1 MTDAGPGMMLLN
13 LAVRNLQRHKVRS
26 GLATIGII
34 IGVIAVAS
42 LGIMGTSLSA
52 LVGGLVSDVSDTVL
66 VTPHLAA
73 SSGDPFDPRNKLASQ
88 ISDRDVMQI
97 EKVVGQN
104 RVIPMILTAERIAV
118 GDEGGYTQMY
128 VLQADA
134 IPFLLEKE
142 SGLYPQSTSPGVM
155 VGSLLADEFDL
166 NPGSRI
172 EVGNESVRVV
182 GIAAERGM
190 GIDINPDYAVI
201 VTDEWYAER
210 HGEQEYSQVVVKVA
224 DLDEVEEV
232 KAAIDRQFNS
242 REETVDVL
250 DSREILELYYETWDA
265 INVFLLGI
273 GTVSLFVASVSI
285 LNVMIISVTERTRE
299 IGLMRSIGVPRRRV
313 MVMFLYESLVLGV
326 AGSIVGGLVSVV
338 VGVYVSAS
346 VAEFLTGFVATD
358 GAAGLSAAAVGYIV
372 FGVGFGIAASVIAGL
387 YPAWKAARLNP
398 IEALRYE

>member
-1 MTDAGPGMMLLN
+1 MTDGHRAILYS
-13 LAVRNLQRHKVRS
+13 LAVRNLERHKVRS

-73 SSGDPFDPRNKLASQ
+73 SSGDPFDPRNTLASR
-88 ISDRDVMQI
+88 ISDRDVALI
-97 EKVVGQN
+97 EQAAGQN
-104 RVIPMILTAERIAV
+104 RVIPMIRTAERITV
-118 GDEGGYTQMY
+118 GDEGGYTPVY
-128 VLQADA
+128 VLQADD

-142 SGLYPQSTSPGVM
+142 SGLYPQTTSSGVM

-166 NPGSRI
+166 HSGSRI

-201 VTDEWYAER
+201 VTDAWYAER

-224 DLDEVEEV
+224 DLDEVEGV
-232 KAAIDRQFNS
+232 KAAIERQLNR

-250 DSREILELYYETWDA
+250 DSREILEIYYQTFDA

-273 GTVSLFVASVSI
+273 GAVSLFVASVSI

-299 IGLMRSIGVPRRRV
+299 IGLMRSIGAERREV
-313 MVMFLYESLVLGV
+313 MAMFLYEALVTRYRGK
-326 AGSIVGGLVSVV
+326 
-338 VGVYVSAS
+338 YHRR
-346 VAEFLTGFVATD
+346 
-358 GAAGLSAAAVGYIV
+358 
-372 FGVGFGIAASVIAGL
+372 
-387 YPAWKAARLNP
+387 ARQRRRRV
-398 IEALRYE
+398 LRQRIGR